1 MHEAFETDPVAVFA
15 DVIKNG
21 NPAGMTKAAI
31 CKAVAERGISAKA
44 VEKAWKP
51 DSLKKHPHIVLHG
64 GRNWAWSDESPEQ
77 VPGIHLQTLTELA
90 IDIEELVANGA
101 GPESVLER
109 IHLRMKAQG
118 LTPIGKIDERI
129 AFDRLRHRAAA
140 GSPADGSMVF
150 VVRPGYLWHAGGK
163 EILVQRALVSR
174 Q

>member
-1 MHEAFETDPVAVFA
+1 MRDAFETDPVAVFA

-21 NPAGMTKAAI
+21 NPAGMAKAAI
-31 CKAVAERGISAKA
+31 FQAVTGRGVAPKS

-51 DSLKKHPHIVLHG
+51 EALKKHPHIVLR
-64 GRNWAWSDESPEQ
+64 GRNWAWSDDSPES
-77 VPGIHLQTLTELA
+77 VPGIHLHALTELA

-101 GPESVLER
+101 SPESVLER

-163 EILVQRALVSR
+163 EILVEKALVSR